1 MRPPCE
7 LVVKNYLPVIRS
19 LIAKELVEN
28 HKLNQIQI
36 ARLLGITQPAVSNYL
51 SLLRG
56 ELGKAYDQS
65 DVREVS
71 RKMASELVEGKLSL
85 SESIYTICK
94 LCMKLKSGGITC
106 SLHKESV
113 PELSD
118 EECKVCLRLYSE
130 EVEPVTE
137 RINVINNI
145 RVAISKLS
153 ESKEFLKVIPEVRP
167 NLVMATNNANS
178 EEEVAGIPGRIL
190 VVRDR
195 LKTLSEPEFG
205 ASVHLA
211 NIILAA
217 MEKDKEVKAAINIA
231 FNDKV
236 EQAML
241 GLDMK
246 VYRFSRANL
255 PSNVVE
261 RNPVSWAVR
270 KASNELGKIPDAL
283 VDVGGY
289 GVEPATYLFGSS
301 SVEVAEKAIKIA
313 KTLADKSQ

>member
-1 MRPPCE
+1 M
-7 LVVKNYLPVIRS
+7 KNYLPVIRS
-19 LIAKELVEN
+19 LIARELVEN
-28 HKLNQIQI
+28 YKLNQIQI
-36 ARLLGITQPAVSNYL
+36 AKLLGITQPAVSNYL

-65 DVREVS
+65 EVREVS
-71 RKMASELVEGKLSL
+71 RKMASELVEGRLSL

-130 EVEPVTE
+130 EVEPISE

-167 NLVMATNNANS
+167 NLVMATSNAKS
-178 EEEVAGIPGRIL
+178 EVEVAGIPGRII
-190 VVRDR
+190 VVREH

-211 NIILAA
+211 NVILAV
-217 MEKDKEVKAAINIA
+217 MEKNKDVRAAINIA

-255 PSNVVE
+255 PSDVVE

-283 VDVGGY
+283 VDEGGY

-313 KTLADKSQ
+313 RTLADKSQ

>member
-1 MRPPCE
+1 
-7 LVVKNYLPVIRS
+7 VKNYLPVIRS
-19 LIAKELVEN
+19 LLARELVDN
-28 HKLNQIQI
+28 YKLNQIQI
-36 ARLLGITQPAVSNYL
+36 AKLLGITQPAVSNYL

-56 ELGKAYDQS
+56 ELGKTYDQS
-65 DVREVS
+65 EVREVS
-71 RKMASELVEGKLSL
+71 RKMASELVEGRLSL

-113 PELSD
+113 PELST

-130 EVEPVTE
+130 EVEPISE

-167 NLVMATNNANS
+167 NLVMATSSAKS
-178 EEEVAGIPGRIL
+178 EEEVAGIPGRII
-190 VVRDR
+190 VVRER

-211 NIILAA
+211 NVILAA
-217 MEKDKEVKAAINIA
+217 MEKNREVRAAINIA
-231 FNDKV
+231 FNEKV

-241 GLDMK
+241 GLNMK

-255 PSNVVE
+255 PSDVVE

-270 KASNELGKIPDAL
+270 SASYELGKIPDAL
-283 VDVGGY
+283 VDEGGY

>member
-1 MRPPCE
+1 M
-7 LVVKNYLPVIRS
+7 VKNYLPVIRS
-19 LIAKELVEN
+19 LIARELVEN
-28 HKLNQIQI
+28 YKLNQIQI
-36 ARLLGITQPAVSNYL
+36 AKLLGITQPAVSNYL

-65 DVREVS
+65 EVREVS
-71 RKMASELVEGKLSL
+71 RKMASELVEGRLSL

-130 EVEPVTE
+130 EVEPISE

-167 NLVMATNNANS
+167 NLVMATSNAKS
-178 EEEVAGIPGRIL
+178 EVEVAGIPGRII
-190 VVRDR
+190 VVREH

-211 NIILAA
+211 NVILAV
-217 MEKDKEVKAAINIA
+217 MEKNKDVRAAINIA

-255 PSNVVE
+255 PSDVVE

-283 VDVGGY
+283 VDEGGY

-313 KTLADKSQ
+313 ETLADKSQ

>member
-1 MRPPCE
+1 M
-7 LVVKNYLPVIRS
+7 KNYLPVIRS
-19 LIAKELVEN
+19 LIARELVEN
-28 HKLNQIQI
+28 YKLNQIQI
-36 ARLLGITQPAVSNYL
+36 AKLLGITQPAVSNYL

-65 DVREVS
+65 EVREVS
-71 RKMASELVEGKLSL
+71 RKMASELVEGRLSL

-130 EVEPVTE
+130 EVEPISE

-167 NLVMATNNANS
+167 NLVMATSNAKS
-178 EEEVAGIPGRIL
+178 EVEVAGIPGRII
-190 VVRDR
+190 VVREH

-211 NIILAA
+211 NVILAA
-217 MEKDKEVKAAINIA
+217 MEKNKEVRAAINIA

-255 PSNVVE
+255 PSDVVE

-283 VDVGGY
+283 VDEGGY

-313 KTLADKSQ
+313 RTLADKSQ

>member
-1 MRPPCE
+1 
-7 LVVKNYLPVIRS
+7 VKNYLPVIRS

-28 HKLNQIQI
+28 YKLNQIQI

-56 ELGKAYDQS
+56 ELGKAYDRS
-65 DVREVS
+65 EVKEVS

-85 SESIYTICK
+85 SESIYTICR

-113 PELSD
+113 PELST

-130 EVEPVTE
+130 EVEPISE

-167 NLVMATNNANS
+167 NLVMAIGNAKS
-178 EEEVAGIPGRIL
+178 GEEVAGIPGRII
-190 VVRDR
+190 VVREH

-211 NIILAA
+211 NVILTA
-217 MEKDKEVKAAINIA
+217 MEKNREVRAAINIA

-236 EQAML
+236 EQAMVS
-241 GLDMK
+241 LDMK

-255 PSNVVE
+255 PSDVVE

-270 KASNELGKIPDAL
+270 RASYELGKIPDAL
-283 VDVGGY
+283 VDEGGY